1 MDDNTQKDLI
11 LKKSLLKD
19 KVKHIDVTNF
29 DSRPIINQMQS
40 MSFVAREI
48 GKAAEI
54 LNLMIK
60 DHESTNILVIA
71 GSSSAAGCL
80 DVYWLSAIL

>member
-1 MDDNTQKDLI
+1 
-11 LKKSLLKD
+11 
-19 KVKHIDVTNF
+19 
-29 DSRPIINQMQS
+29 MQS

-80 DVYWLSAIL
+80 DVYQKWLSATL